1 MTSAPTTPVA
11 PRDPVT
17 PDRLAVHEIAAEWRI
32 RTQHDSWS
40 VADQQALDRW
50 LAADHTHRAAFE
62 SLAMTWHEFAAVPR
76 PLLARERATKPPKP
90 PKPHI
95 ATTPRHDTPRPRVS
109 GRHRAWFAP
118 ALAFASLVLCV
129 SGWFAYDNLPGYRLD
144 LRTAHGEI
152 RTVTLPDGSAV
163 ALNTDTD
170 VQVRYY
176 PRRREVVLRKGEAY
190 FQVAHGAERPF
201 TVTSGRTEVRV
212 VGTMFNVDAGPP
224 NLVVSVREGRVE
236 VRPDREARDR
246 VIVLTA
252 NRGVAVDTITGAS
265 VAFSPHADDVGDWRN
280 GQLAFRRTPLSQ
292 VAQTLSRYLG
302 KPITLG
308 SPALG
313 ALPVSGFATTTAPRA
328 FVESLPDL
336 LPVRV
341 QPQPDG
347 GVRIVSNK

>member
-1 MTSAPTTPVA
+1 MTSAQTPPVA

-17 PDRLAVHEIAAEWRI
+17 PDTLAVHEVAAEWRI

-40 VADQQALDRW
+40 DADQQALDRW
-50 LAADHTHRAAFE
+50 LAADNAHRAAFE
-62 SLAMTWHEFAAVPR
+62 SLAMTWHAFAAVPR
-76 PLLARERATKPPKP
+76 PVLASESAAKPDF
-90 PKPHI
+90 
-95 ATTPRHDTPRPRVS
+95 ATTPRHDTLHTRGV

-118 ALAFASLVLCV
+118 AFAFASLVLCV
-129 SGWFAYDNLPGYRLD
+129 GGWFAYDNLPSYRLD

-163 ALNTDTD
+163 ALNTDTE

-176 PRRREVVLRKGEAY
+176 PRRREVVLREGEAY

-201 TVTSGRTEVRV
+201 TVASGRTEVRV
-212 VGTMFNVDAGPP
+212 VGTMFNVDAGPQ

-236 VRPDREARDR
+236 VSPDREARDH

-252 NRGVAVDTITGAS
+252 NRGVAVDTITGAT
-265 VAFSPHADDVGDWRN
+265 VAFSPHADDVGDWRS

-302 KPITLG
+302 KPVTLD

-313 ALPVSGFATTTAPRA
+313 ALPVSGFATTTAPRV
-328 FVESLPDL
+328 FLESLPDL

-347 GVRIVSNK
+347 GVRIISNK